1 MAATKIRTN
10 VYLDKN
16 LKDQAKEFFK
26 SYGLSLSDGLNFLL
40 KKTLDRKELDLEMK
54 IEPILPGEAD
64 YDIAKNA
71 YDNYLKNP
79 EDYIDF
85 DEWKKSLNV

>member
-1 MAATKIRTN
+1 MTFEKVRTN

-40 KKTLDRKELDLEMK
+40 KKTLEKKELDLDMQ
-54 IEPILPGEAD
+54 IEPILPGDSD
-64 YDIAKNA
+64 YEIAKNA
-71 YDNYLKNP
+71 FENYKKHP
-79 EDYIDF
+79 EEYVDF

>member
-1 MAATKIRTN
+1 MPTSKIRTN

-16 LKDQAKEFFK
+16 LKEQAKELFK

-40 KKTLDRKELDLEMK
+40 RKVLDKQDLDLDME
-54 IEPILPGEAD
+54 IEPILPGDDD
-64 YDIAKNA
+64 YNIAHNA
-71 YDNYLKNP
+71 YKNYLENP
-79 EDYIDF
+79 NDYIDF